1 VNNGDAVVEIRDI
14 FKRFGRVT
22 AVDGFSLT
30 VGRGEFVSLL
40 GPSGCGKTTLL
51 RLIAGLLRADSGEV
65 VIDGQDMSDVPPNKR
80 DIGLVFQNYALFPH
94 MNVYENLA
102 FGLRM
107 RKMGKS
113 EIRERVTR
121 ALELIGLPEV
131 EDRTPQQM
139 SGGQQQRVALARAL
153 VIEPRLLL
161 LDEPLSNLDAKLRE
175 GMRFEI
181 LRIQRQLGITSIYVT
196 HDQEEALTL
205 SDRVVVMN
213 EGHVMQIGAPT
224 DIYERPENLF
234 VASFIGKVNSY
245 VCRVVEGADAER
257 DATVGLDGVG
267 RLQVRAPRAM
277 SEGETV
283 TVAVRPE
290 RIRLTHRGQEE
301 VGVEASEN
309 RFEAVI
315 DAVLYSGSMTV
326 YLLKLGS
333 DKELTVEEKNS
344 TGPSDFR
351 VGENVDV
358 QLQAENL
365 LVFDPGVSVKGLRA
379 GWAIRRGLP
388 GVERVEFRRNA
399 GVRRG
404 VARRGRRS
412 VPGRL

>member
-1 VNNGDAVVEIRDI
+1 MNNGDAVVEIRDI

-365 LVFDPGVSVKGLRA
+365 LVF
-379 GWAIRRGLP
+379 
-388 GVERVEFRRNA
+388 
-399 GVRRG
+399 
-404 VARRGRRS
+404 
-412 VPGRL
+412 

>member
-1 VNNGDAVVEIRDI
+1 MNNGDAVVEIKDI
-14 FKRFGRVT
+14 VKSYGRVT

-107 RKMGKS
+107 RKVGKS

-131 EDRTPQQM
+131 EDRTPQQL

-245 VCRVVEGADAER
+245 NCRVVEGADAEGT
-257 DATVGLDGVG
+257 ATVGLDGVG
-267 RLQVRAPRAM
+267 RLQVQAPRAM
-277 SEGETV
+277 SEGESV

-290 RIRLTHRGQEE
+290 RIRLTHRGHEE
-301 VGVEASEN
+301 PGPQSSDN
-309 RFEAVI
+309 RFNAVI

-326 YLLKLGS
+326 YLLKLGL

-358 QLQAENL
+358 QLLTENL
-365 LVFDPGVSVKGLRA
+365 LVF
-379 GWAIRRGLP
+379 
-388 GVERVEFRRNA
+388 
-399 GVRRG
+399 
-404 VARRGRRS
+404 
-412 VPGRL
+412 

>member
-1 VNNGDAVVEIRDI
+1 MNNGDAVVEIRDI

-245 VCRVVEGADAER
+245 DCRVVESAEPGG

-267 RLQVRAPRAM
+267 RLQVRPPRAV
-277 SEGETV
+277 SEGESV

-290 RIRLTHRGQEE
+290 RIRLTHKGQEE
-301 VGVEASEN
+301 PGEHTSEN
-309 RFEAVI
+309 SFNAVI
-315 DAVLYSGSMTV
+315 DAVMYSGSMTV

-365 LVFDPGVSVKGLRA
+365 LVF
-379 GWAIRRGLP
+379 
-388 GVERVEFRRNA
+388 
-399 GVRRG
+399 
-404 VARRGRRS
+404 
-412 VPGRL
+412 